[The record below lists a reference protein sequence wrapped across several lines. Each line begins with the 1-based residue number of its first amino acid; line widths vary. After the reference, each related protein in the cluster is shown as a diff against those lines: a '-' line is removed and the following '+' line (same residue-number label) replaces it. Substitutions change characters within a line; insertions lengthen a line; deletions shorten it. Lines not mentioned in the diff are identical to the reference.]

1 MYYINFENDVF
12 IDDEIDLRPIS
23 DILKIYLNKC
33 DSYQIKVLK
42 DDKKSKKLVEEFAV
56 YSDEDGYEYIF
67 QGIMDED
74 FKKMILENLIGE
86 AALNFMGI
94 SLYDDGI
101 LKLEIL
107 NYGSEVY
114 IYGFDEKSVVAFS
127 EELEKVYG
135 IKDLNVYI
143 DESEDDDKEE
153 EHQHDH
159 HHEHNHDCS
168 CQPDK
173 DDENSCGCQG
183 SCGKKNN
190 SYKKRK
196 SLSELIGSY
205 FCFKIMKVLQK

>member
-12 IDDEIDLRPIS
+12 IHDEIDLRPIS
-23 DILKIYLNKC
+23 DILKIFLNKC
-33 DSYQIKVLK
+33 DSYQIKILK

-67 QGIMDED
+67 QGIIDED

-86 AALNFMGI
+86 TALNFMGI
-94 SLYDDGI
+94 SLYEDGI

-135 IKDLNVYI
+135 IRDLNVYI
-143 DESEDDDKEE
+143 ENGEDDEE
-153 EHQHDH
+153 GEAHQHDH
-159 HHEHNHDCS
+159 QHEHNHDCS

-173 DDENSCGCQG
+173 DDDNSCGCKG
-183 SCGKKNN
+183 ECSK
-190 SYKKRK
+190 
-196 SLSELIGSY
+196 
-205 FCFKIMKVLQK
+205 

>member
-12 IDDEIDLRPIS
+12 IDDKIDLRPIS

-33 DSYQIKVLK
+33 DSYQIKILK

-56 YSDEDGYEYIF
+56 YSEEDGYEYIF
-67 QGIMDED
+67 QGIVDDD
-74 FKKMILENLIGE
+74 FKKMILENLLGE
-86 AALNFMGI
+86 SALNFMGI

-114 IYGFDEKSVVAFS
+114 LYGFDEKSVVAFS

-143 DESEDDDKEE
+143 EDGEDDEKEE
-153 EHQHDH
+153 AHHHDH
-159 HHEHNHDCS
+159 HHENNHDC
-168 CQPDK
+168 CCHPDK
-173 DDENSCGCQG
+173 EDENSCGCQWDW
-183 SCGKKNN
+183 SK
-190 SYKKRK
+190 
-196 SLSELIGSY
+196 
-205 FCFKIMKVLQK
+205 

>member
-12 IDDEIDLRPIS
+12 IDDEIDLRVLS

-33 DSYQIKVLK
+33 DSYQIKALK
-42 DDKKSKKLVEEFAV
+42 EDEKSKKLLQDFAI
-56 YSDEDGYEYIF
+56 YSEDDAYENIY
-67 QGIMDED
+67 QGIIDED
-74 FKKMILENLIGE
+74 FKKMILENLIAE
-86 AALNFMGI
+86 TALNFMGI

-135 IKDLNVYI
+135 IRDLNVYI
-143 DESEDDDKEE
+143 ENEEDDDKGEA
-153 EHQHDH
+153 HQHDH
-159 HHEHNHDCS
+159 QHEHNHDCS

-173 DDENSCGCQG
+173 DDDNSCGCQG
-183 SCGKKNN
+183 ECSK
-190 SYKKRK
+190 
-196 SLSELIGSY
+196 
-205 FCFKIMKVLQK
+205 

>member
-1 MYYINFENDVF
+1 MPISNFIFWLSRSDFLYYINFENDVF

-33 DSYQIKVLK
+33 DSYQIKILK

-67 QGIMDED
+67 QGIIDED
-74 FKKMILENLIGE
+74 FKKMILENLIGK
-86 AALNFMGI
+86 AALNFMCI

-114 IYGFDEKSVVAFS
+114 LYGFDEKSVVAFS

-135 IKDLNVYI
+135 IRDLNVYI

-153 EHQHDH
+153 AHHHDH

-168 CQPDK
+168 CKPHK
-173 DDENSCGCQG
+173 YDENSCGNKG
-183 SCGKKNN
+183 SCGK
-190 SYKKRK
+190 
-196 SLSELIGSY
+196 
-205 FCFKIMKVLQK
+205 